1 MFLFGVDIHSLIK
14 SSSQRIEGLEMI
26 FFTFSLKELP
36 DLYRIEK
43 ENTSADAGVQETV
56 FDLFLS
62 LSTLMLLQLLLLNSN
77 VLS

>member
-1 MFLFGVDIHSLIK
+1 
-14 SSSQRIEGLEMI
+14 MI

-36 DLYRIEK
+36 DLHRIEK

-62 LSTLMLLQLLLLNSN
+62 LSTVMLLQLLLLNSN
-77 VLS
+77 VLSLPLHQM